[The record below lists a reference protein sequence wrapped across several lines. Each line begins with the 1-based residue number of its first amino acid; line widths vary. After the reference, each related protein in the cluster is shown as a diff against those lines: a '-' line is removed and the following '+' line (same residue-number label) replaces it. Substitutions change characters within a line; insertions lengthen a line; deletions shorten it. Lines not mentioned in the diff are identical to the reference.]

1 MVNGGED
8 GTRASSRRKALLVAY
23 YWPPAG
29 GPGVQRWLKFAKYI
43 GPFGWDLTVLVPS
56 GAAYPVVDPSLE
68 EEVSSDLKVI
78 HVPIFEP
85 YEAIQRLMPSKPS
98 ERLGS
103 GGGQAKGLGKVL
115 LWLRGNVLLPDPRV
129 LWRKRAVR
137 AGLKALSQ
145 AEQERQPFD
154 ALITT
159 GPPHSVHLIGL
170 DLKRQTQLP
179 WLADFRDLWREMD
192 YLEDFLP
199 TSRTRRRHL
208 ELEGLVV
215 RAADTVTI
223 TSPSV
228 RASLALHLGES
239 AGDKCQLVYNGWDE
253 EDMVEGAASKAPE
266 TAPPDGPFR
275 LGHFGSLFPTRDAP
289 ALWQAIRNAN
299 AQGAGRPIH
308 LDIVG
313 KISPPVLDSL
323 QRHLLPEDW
332 THHGYLP
339 HQEAVRMMADM
350 DALLLIQ
357 NNNSTGQ
364 RAIPGKAFE
373 YLGTG
378 KPIATIAPS
387 PSDLHDLITEW
398 NLTACTHDDVEGA
411 QGLLKQ
417 LTLPFESKPDLAQ
430 RYTRRSLSGVMASL
444 LDQMV
449 HSSSN

>member
-8 GTRASSRRKALLVAY
+8 GMPDSPDRKALLVAY

-43 GPFGWDLTVLVPS
+43 RQCGWDLTVLAPS
-56 GAAYPVVDPSLE
+56 RAAYPVLDPSLQQD
-68 EEVSSDLKVI
+68 VPSDMQVI

-103 GGGQAKGLGKVL
+103 GGTQEGGLGKVL
-115 LWLRGNVLLPDPRV
+115 RWLRGNVLLPDPRI
-129 LWRKRAVR
+129 LWRNNAVR
-137 AGLKALSQ
+137 AGLRAISE
-145 AEQERQPFD
+145 ADQEGHPFD

-170 DLKRQTQLP
+170 DLKQRTQLP

-208 ELEGLVV
+208 ELEGQVV
-215 RAADTVTI
+215 QAADIVTI

-228 RASLALHLGES
+228 RASLALHLGE
-239 AGDKCQLVYNGWDE
+239 AADDKCQLVYNGWDE
-253 EDMVEGAASKAPE
+253 EDMVKRPESKNSD
-266 TAPPDGPFR
+266 TAHTDGPFH

-289 ALWQAIRNAN
+289 GLWQAIRNAN
-299 AQGAGRPIH
+299 AQGTGRPIH

-313 KISPPVLDSL
+313 KISPPVLNSL

-339 HQEAVRMMADM
+339 HQEAVHMMGDM

-357 NNNSTGQ
+357 NDNSTGQ

-378 KPIATIAPS
+378 KPIATITPH
-387 PSDLHDLITEW
+387 PSDLHDLISEW
-398 NLTACTHDDVEGA
+398 NLSTCAHHDIEGA
-411 QGLLKQ
+411 QGLLQQ
-417 LTLPFESKPDLAQ
+417 LMLPFEATPDLAM
-430 RYTRRSLSGVMASL
+430 RYTRRSLSGVMATL

-449 HSSSN
+449 TNTP